1 MGLIAEIIHKKSL
14 NLKQINRNY
23 HLNNL
28 KKKEEKIKEEM
39 NGTLRTGSKILG
51 GDKRKKN
58 MWRNNG
64 QQFSNFGERHKR
76 IISRSLANHQQYNT
90 QKM

>member
-1 MGLIAEIIHKKSL
+1 
-14 NLKQINRNY
+14 
-23 HLNNL
+23 
-28 KKKEEKIKEEM
+28 M

-64 QQFSNFGERHKR
+64 QQFSNCGERHKR
-76 IISRSLANHQQYNT
+76 IISRSLANHQ
-90 QKM
+90 